1 MKYGEASPRREWKWP
16 PAEISEVDGAAEK
29 ETHLTRRSPITVVVL
44 SLVTFGLYALY
55 WLYVTTEEL
64 AQETGHGDLSPT
76 MDVLLAICTFGLW
89 GMYAAYRN
97 AGIVHEELAATG
109 SARQDKS
116 LIVAVACAATLVSG
130 WAWLVAVAVLQEE
143 LNVLADGVATP
154 LALPTAGIPMPA
166 TY

>member
-1 MKYGEASPRREWKWP
+1 
-16 PAEISEVDGAAEK
+16 
-29 ETHLTRRSPITVVVL
+29 LTRRSPITVVVL

-97 AGIVHEELAATG
+97 AGIVHEELAAAGIT
-109 SARQDKS
+109 RQDKS
-116 LIVAVACAATLVSG
+116 LVVGVALAATFFSG

-143 LNVLADGVATP
+143 LNLLADGVATP